1 VPELAELPDKWIHQ
15 PWAAPEEIC
24 RLVKF
29 VPGNDYPMPVVDLK
43 SGRER
48 ALSVWETIKGAA
60 A

>member
-1 VPELAELPDKWIHQ
+1 LPI
-15 PWAAPEEIC
+15 
-24 RLVKF
+24 
-29 VPGNDYPMPVVDLK
+29 VDLK